1 MDADIANVTRLM
13 RELYEISF
21 RRNWP
26 IAAIQLAATDEGPMS
41 PFLLFTSPA
50 CKATYG
56 AHSPESVRE
65 MVKAMTIVQGHQERA
80 TRGLETD
87 AVENLIAG
95 LSDTG
100 NEGEGEG

>member
-50 CKATYG
+50 CKETY
-56 AHSPESVRE
+56 ASHSPESVRE
-65 MVKAMTIVQGHQERA
+65 MVKVMTIVQRA